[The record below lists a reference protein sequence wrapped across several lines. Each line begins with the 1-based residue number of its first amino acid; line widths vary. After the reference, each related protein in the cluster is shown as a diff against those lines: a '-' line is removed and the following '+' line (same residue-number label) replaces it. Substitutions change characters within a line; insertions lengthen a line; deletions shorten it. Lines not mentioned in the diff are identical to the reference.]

1 MIATPDGDQTAED
14 KDDRG
19 IVQVKMSALAHEWK
33 EGVPPRVWCQMQHE
47 MAVTGREWGTA
58 VAFLAGREVVWA
70 DVERD
75 DRFID
80 DTLIPRCRDFWNRVV
95 NHEGIP
101 PHWIDGSDDEY
112 QALKAMFPER
122 LAGSTAELGPE
133 LVDVHERMQE
143 MKTLVS
149 TAEREIKAMENR
161 LRLAIG
167 EHTYGRFG
175 SGLTYSLKTQTRE
188 EYVAKACT
196 FRVLRLMKG
205 TVN

>member
-1 MIATPDGDQTAED
+1 MIATPDGDQEAED
-14 KDDRG
+14 RDERG
-19 IVQVKMSALAHEWK
+19 LVQVKMSALAHEWK

-47 MAVTGREWGTA
+47 FAVTGREWGTA
-58 VAFLAGREVVWA
+58 VAFLAGRDVVWA

-75 DRFID
+75 DRFIN

-95 NHEGIP
+95 NKEGIP
-101 PHWIDGSDDEY
+101 SHWIDGSDDEY
-112 QALKAMFPER
+112 DALKKMFPER
-122 LAGSTAELGPE
+122 LAGSTVELGPE
-133 LVDVHERMQE
+133 LIDVHERMQE

-149 TAEREIKAMENR
+149 TANHEIKAMENR
-161 LRLAIG
+161 IRLAIG
-167 EHTYGRFG
+167 ESTYGRLG

-188 EYVAKACT
+188 EYVVQACS